1 MLILIMNYY
10 IIHQHYF
17 IYMSPRFWIMKKKR
31 WHIMPRDTEKEN
43 TLIRELGVN
52 PIVARLM
59 VNRNIDCDEGHRFLE
74 GTLKDLLDPFT
85 LKDMETAVALIL
97 ETIEAKKSIV
107 VYGDYDVDGI
117 TATSLL
123 YRFLVKMGARVS
135 YYIPERQSEGYGLNL
150 EALEHII
157 SDGASL
163 VITVDCGISSY
174 DIVEAVCDRI
184 DIIITDHHTAPPQI
198 PPARAVINHKQPDC
212 PYRDK
217 NLSGVGVAFKLC
229 QALWLRQCGEW
240 YLDDLDIVAL
250 GTVADVVPLVGENR
264 IIVQTGL
271 KKMNELPNLGID
283 KLIDVAGLHDKTI
296 TAGHIGFTLAPRLNA
311 AGRVTHATRAVE
323 LLVTDD
329 VDLAETIA
337 QELQETNME
346 RQEIE
351 RSIHE
356 EARANVAAQG
366 HLADYV
372 TVVAGENWH
381 PGVIGIVASRLVE
394 EFYKPTLVI
403 SIDNGVGKGSCRSIE
418 GFNIYNALKS
428 CEDILI
434 QFGGHAAAAG
444 FSIDASRIDE
454 LRQRLTEYCKTHVS
468 PDEYI
473 PVVSIDATLPVD
485 DIDVDIV
492 DRVSALEP
500 YGMGNSTPIFG
511 VMDAKVQDIMLMGQ
525 LKNHCKVILSTAN
538 GSVDAIAWNRP
549 NLFRYIFQGMNVKV
563 AFTLQKN
570 EWQGFVSPQLMIQDI
585 EPIIE
590 EPIQLSAEGLRE
602 IYTIVR
608 LALKGGAN
616 SLYHVEQ
623 EILRRKPTNQNGSSA
638 LMALDVFKELGIIS
652 EETNDNGQA
661 MIRWNVINGKLD
673 LTTSVTFITY
683 SQQEVIQ

>member
-1 MLILIMNYY
+1 M
-10 IIHQHYF
+10 
-17 IYMSPRFWIMKKKR
+17 MKKKR
-31 WHIMPRDTEKEN
+31 WHIMPRNVEKEN

-59 VNRNIDCDEGHRFLE
+59 VNRGIDVNEGHCFLE
-74 GTLKDLLDPFT
+74 GTLDDLLDPFT
-85 LKDMETAVALIL
+85 LKDMETAVALVL
-97 ETIEAKKSIV
+97 ETIETRKPIV

-123 YRFLVKMGARVS
+123 YRFLVRMGADVS

-157 SDGASL
+157 SDGAAL

-174 DIVEAVCDRI
+174 DIVQAVCDRL

-212 PYRDK
+212 PYADK
-217 NLSGVGVAFKLC
+217 NLSGVGVALKLC
-229 QALWLRQCGEW
+229 QALWLRQHGEW
-240 YLDDLDIVAL
+240 YLEDLDIVAL

-264 IIVQTGL
+264 IIVQAGL
-271 KKMNELPNLGID
+271 KKMNELPNLGIH
-283 KLIDVAGLHDKTI
+283 KLIEVAGLHDKTV

-329 VDLAETIA
+329 VDLAEAIA
-337 QELQETNME
+337 QELHETNIE

-372 TVVAGENWH
+372 TVVSGEEWH

-394 EFYKPTLVI
+394 EFYKPTFVI
-403 SIDNGVGKGSCRSIE
+403 SVDKGVGKGSCRSID

-444 FSIDASRIDE
+444 FSIDANRIDE
-454 LRQRLTEYCKTHVS
+454 LRHRLTEYCKDHVS
-468 PDEYI
+468 ADEYI

-485 DIDVDIV
+485 DIDIDIV

-511 VMDAKVQDIMLMGQ
+511 VMDAKVENIMLMGQ
-525 LKNHCKVILSTAN
+525 LKNHCKVILETAN
-538 GSVDAIAWNRP
+538 GTVDAIAWNRP
-549 NLFRYIFQGMNVKV
+549 DLFRHIFQGMNVKV

-585 EPIIE
+585 EPIVE
-590 EPIQLSAEGLRE
+590 EPIRLTPEGLRE

-608 LALKGGAN
+608 LSLKGGAN
-616 SLYHVEQ
+616 SLYYVEQ
-623 EILRRKPTNQNGSSA
+623 EILRRKPSDQNGVSA

-652 EETNDNGQA
+652 EETSDSGQT

-683 SQQEVIQ
+683 SQQEVIP

>member
-1 MLILIMNYY
+1 MIYLY
-10 IIHQHYF
+10 ITGVW
-17 IYMSPRFWIMKKKR
+17 MMKKKR
-31 WHIMPRDTEKEN
+31 WHIMPRDIEKEN

-59 VNRNIDCDEGHRFLE
+59 VNRNINIDEGHQFLE
-74 GTLKDLLDPFT
+74 GSLKDLLDPFT
-85 LKDMETAVALIL
+85 LKDMETAVSLIL
-97 ETIEAKKSIV
+97 ETIEAGKSIV

-123 YRFLVKMGARVS
+123 YRFLVKMGANVS

-157 SDGASL
+157 SDKASL

-174 DIVEAVCDRI
+174 DIVQAVGDRI
-184 DIIITDHHTAPPQI
+184 DIIITDHHTAPAQI
-198 PPARAVINHKQPDC
+198 PPARAVINHKQVDC
-212 PYRDK
+212 PYADK

-240 YLDDLDIVAL
+240 YLEDLDIVAL

-264 IIVQTGL
+264 IIVQAGL

-311 AGRVTHATRAVE
+311 ATRAVE
-323 LLVTDD
+323 LLVTED
-329 VDLAETIA
+329 VDLAEAIA
-337 QELQETNME
+337 LELQETNME

-356 EARANVAAQG
+356 EARTHVVEQG

-372 TVVAGENWH
+372 TVVSGEDWH

-394 EFYKPTLVI
+394 EFYKPTFVI
-403 SIDNGVGKGSCRSIE
+403 SIDNGVGKGSCRSID

-428 CEDILI
+428 CEDLLI

-444 FSIDASRIDE
+444 FSIDASWIPE
-454 LRQRLTEYCKTHVS
+454 LRQRLTEYCKIHVT
-468 PDEYI
+468 PDEYT

-485 DIDVDIV
+485 DIDIDIV
-492 DRVSALEP
+492 ERVSALEP
-500 YGMGNSTPIFG
+500 YGMGNSTPVFG
-511 VMDAKVQDIMLMGQ
+511 VLDAKVQDIMLMGQ

-538 GSVDAIAWNRP
+538 GSIDAIAWNRP
-549 NLFRYIFQGMNVKV
+549 DLFRQIFQGMNVKV

-570 EWQGFVSPQLMIQDI
+570 EWQGFISPQLMIQDI
-585 EPIIE
+585 EPNIE
-590 EPIQLSAEGLRE
+590 EPIQLHAEGLRE

-608 LALKGGAN
+608 QALRGETG

-623 EILRRKPTNQNGSSA
+623 EILRRKPDNQNSSSA

-683 SQQEVIQ
+683 SQQEVIE

>member
-1 MLILIMNYY
+1 M
-10 IIHQHYF
+10 
-17 IYMSPRFWIMKKKR
+17 
-31 WHIMPRDTEKEN
+31 
-43 TLIRELGVN
+43 
-52 PIVARLM
+52 
-59 VNRNIDCDEGHRFLE
+59 
-74 GTLKDLLDPFT
+74 
-85 LKDMETAVALIL
+85 
-97 ETIEAKKSIV
+97 
-107 VYGDYDVDGI
+107 
-117 TATSLL
+117 
-123 YRFLVKMGARVS
+123 
-135 YYIPERQSEGYGLNL
+135 
-150 EALEHII
+150 
-157 SDGASL
+157 
-163 VITVDCGISSY
+163 
-174 DIVEAVCDRI
+174 
-184 DIIITDHHTAPPQI
+184 
-198 PPARAVINHKQPDC
+198 
-212 PYRDK
+212 
-217 NLSGVGVAFKLC
+217 
-229 QALWLRQCGEW
+229 
-240 YLDDLDIVAL
+240 
-250 GTVADVVPLVGENR
+250 
-264 IIVQTGL
+264 
-271 KKMNELPNLGID
+271 
-283 KLIDVAGLHDKTI
+283 
-296 TAGHIGFTLAPRLNA
+296 
-311 AGRVTHATRAVE
+311 
-323 LLVTDD
+323 
-329 VDLAETIA
+329 
-337 QELQETNME
+337 
-346 RQEIE
+346 
-351 RSIHE
+351 
-356 EARANVAAQG
+356 
-366 HLADYV
+366 
-372 TVVAGENWH
+372 
-381 PGVIGIVASRLVE
+381 VE

-454 LRQRLTEYCKTHVS
+454 LRHRLTEYCKVQVS

-525 LKNHCKVILSTAN
+525 LKNHCKVILATAN

-549 NLFRYIFQGMNVKV
+549 DLFRYIFQGMNVKV